1 LLAFGRRTRHR
12 QNQKP
17 IENVQIII
25 MALAYAWWNYF
36 LIPWVAGFVGYF
48 TNVVALQMTFYP
60 LEYRGIL
67 LFRFPSEPWGL
78 FGWQGIIPT
87 RAEKMASICF
97 EIMTTR
103 LFNIKEIFSRLDP
116 TQFAVVM
123 SDPVLLMMDTIIDE
137 VANTYMPT
145 IWQKLPSNV
154 RDDVVVTADQEAT
167 SFLTE
172 FMKDMQ
178 MHVDDVVDIKH
189 MTVTKCVENKD
200 LIVKVMKKNDKVVCF
215 FCFSSFRSVLNHR
228 FASVCFPSTPIGL
241 ITKQIFQEC
250 GEKEFVFIRQSGFYF
265 GFIFGI
271 FQMILWCVL

>member
-1 LLAFGRRTRHR
+1 
-12 QNQKP
+12 
-17 IENVQIII
+17 

-60 LEYRGIL
+60 LEFRGIL
-67 LFRFPSEPWGL
+67 LFRFPTEPWGL

-87 RAEKMASICF
+87 RAEKMASTCF

-103 LFNIKEIFSRLDP
+103 LFNIKEIFARLDP

-137 VANTYMPT
+137 VATTYMPT

-200 LIVKVMKKNDKVVCF
+200 LIVKVM
-215 FCFSSFRSVLNHR
+215 
-228 FASVCFPSTPIGL
+228 
-241 ITKQIFQEC
+241 E
-250 GEKEFVFIRQSGFYF
+250 EKR
-265 GFIFGI
+265 
-271 FQMILWCVL
+271 